1 MYMIQHQNYIMTSQK
16 QILINTMFYQM
27 QKRSKINLK
36 YDSNNFRI
44 DEYDYKEWCKEK
56 SVDEK

>member
-16 QILINTMFYQM
+16 QILVNTMFYQM

>member
-1 MYMIQHQNYIMTSQK
+1 MIQHQNYIMTSWK
-16 QILINTMFYQM
+16 QILINTVFYQM

>member
-1 MYMIQHQNYIMTSQK
+1 
-16 QILINTMFYQM
+16 MFYQM